1 VNAVTPTVAMRALA
15 FSPSTLDR
23 EARTVEAIAS
33 TGAPVMRLGPSGPYE
48 ERLSLDAAHVDL
60 SRLDGA
66 PVLNTHRQASV
77 GDVFGTVTASRLR
90 DGQLHVTLKFS
101 RRPEADLVL
110 EDIADGVLRG
120 VSLGYSVAEWREQ
133 RGAAGALVRTAIR
146 WTPVEVSLVP
156 VPADPGAT
164 IRALPKEGDPMEPT
178 TTPATD
184 TPAPIVTRAQVNA
197 EIRSIAQITGLE
209 QSWTDSQIDAEA
221 TVDQARAAAL
231 EALKQRTATP
241 IRTQTVTVGASGD
254 DPHTRAARAGE
265 ALYARIN
272 PQHQLSEPARQFYGL
287 TLPELARDC
296 LHRAGHQTTGLTQS
310 TIVTRAMH
318 GTGDFPL
325 ILGDSVNRTI
335 RQAYQ
340 AAPSGV
346 RQVARMTTAR
356 DFRTKHRLQFG
367 EGPTLELAP
376 EGADYTHG
384 TMKEAEETYRLET
397 FARIIAISRQA
408 IVNDD
413 LGAFTDLSARMG
425 QASAAREA
433 AQLVSLIEGAAGVGP
448 TMSDGLALFH
458 ADHGNLADTGAAP
471 AEATLSA
478 ARLAMRTQTGLTNEH
493 IAVTPRFLLV
503 PPALETTAEK
513 LLSQIQAAKTADV
526 NPFASLVLIVEP
538 RLTDAARWYVVAD
551 PAQVDGLEYCYLEG
565 EPGPQIEQEVNFDSD
580 GLRVKVR
587 LDFGA
592 GFVDHRGWYA
602 NAGA

>member
-1 VNAVTPTVAMRALA
+1 MNAITPPIAVRALA

-66 PVLNTHRQASV
+66 PVLNSHRQASV

-133 RGAAGALVRTAIR
+133 RGAAGALVRTAVR

-164 IRALPKEGDPMEPT
+164 IRALPKEGDPMEPNTAT
-178 TTPATD
+178 TTD

-221 TVDQARAAAL
+221 TVEQARAAAL
-231 EALKQRTATP
+231 EALKQRSAAP
-241 IRTQTVTVGASGD
+241 IRTQTVTMGASAD

-296 LHRAGHQTTGLTQS
+296 LQRSGQHTTGLTQS
-310 TIVTRAMH
+310 TIVTRALH

-346 RQVARMTTAR
+346 RQVGRMTTAR
-356 DFRTKHRLQFG
+356 DFRAKHRLQL
-367 EGPTLELAP
+367 EGDITLGHIP
-376 EGADYTHG
+376 EGAEYTYG
-384 TMKEAEETYRLET
+384 TMKEGEETYALKT
-397 FARIIAISRQA
+397 YGKVFGITRQA

-413 LGAFTDLSARMG
+413 LGAFTDLSARLG
-425 QASAAREA
+425 QAAAAFEA
-433 AQLVSLIEGAAGVGP
+433 QQLVSMVEGSAGVGP
-448 TMSDGLALFH
+448 TMSDGKALFH
-458 ADHGNLADTGAAP
+458 ADHGNLAGSGAAP
-471 AEATLSA
+471 DESTLSA
-478 ARLAMRTQTGLTNEH
+478 ARLAMRTQTGLTDEL
-493 IAVTPRFLLV
+493 IAVTPRFVLV

-513 LLSQIQAAKTADV
+513 ILAQIQAATTSDV

-538 RLTDAARWYVVAD
+538 RLSSATRWYVIAD

-565 EPGPQIEQEVNFDSD
+565 EPGPQIEQEVDFNTD